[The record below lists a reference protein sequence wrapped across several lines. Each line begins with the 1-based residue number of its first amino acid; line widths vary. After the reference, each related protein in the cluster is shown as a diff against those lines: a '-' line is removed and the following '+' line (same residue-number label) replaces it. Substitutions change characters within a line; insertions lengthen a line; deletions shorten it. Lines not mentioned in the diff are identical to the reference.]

1 MLDQTELLMR
11 PAVAADLR
19 PIRDLYAQPDF
30 DAGNVLPLE
39 TARQLLERFDD
50 YPDYTLYVAE
60 RGGDIV
66 GSFAL
71 LVMHNLGH
79 LGAPSAIL
87 EDVVVTPAL
96 QGQGIGTAMIRFALD
111 LCRAKG
117 CYKLTLASNAKRTR
131 AHAFYESLGFERH
144 GLSFRV
150 GFTQVEIDQADR
162 DEVGLDQTAREVAP
176 P

>member
-19 PIRDLYAQPDF
+19 QVLDLYAQPDF

-39 TARQLLERFDD
+39 TARQLFDRFDD

-87 EDVVVTPAL
+87 EDVVVAPAL
-96 QGQGIGTAMIRFALD
+96 QGQGIGKAMIRFVLD
-111 LCRAKG
+111 LCRDQ
-117 CYKLTLASNAKRTR
+117 
-131 AHAFYESLGFERH
+131 
-144 GLSFRV
+144 GLL
-150 GFTQVEIDQADR
+150 QADA
-162 DEVGLDQTAREVAP
+162 GLQRQAQARACVLRISWVRAP
-176 P
+176 WPELPCRLHPG

>member
-1 MLDQTELLMR
+1 MLDQAELLMR
-11 PAVAADLR
+11 PAMSDDLR
-19 PIRDLYAQPDF
+19 QVLDLYAQPDF
-30 DAGNVLPLE
+30 DAGSVLPLE
-39 TARQLLERFDD
+39 TARQLFDRFDD
-50 YPDYTLYVAE
+50 YPDYALYVAE

-87 EDVVVTPAL
+87 EDVVVAPAL
-96 QGQGIGTAMIRFALD
+96 QGQGIGKAMLRFALD

-117 CYKLTLASNAKRTR
+117 CYKLTLASNAKRKR
-131 AHAFYESLGFERH
+131 AHAFYKSLGFERH

-150 GFTQVEIDQADR
+150 GFTPVEMEDREFDQLER
-162 DEVGLDQTAREVAP
+162 GGAP
-176 P
+176 

>member
-1 MLDQTELLMR
+1 MLDQTELLMG
-11 PAVAADLR
+11 PALAADLR
-19 PIRDLYAQPDF
+19 QVLDLYAQPDF
-30 DAGNVLPLE
+30 DAGKVLPLE
-39 TARQLLERFDD
+39 TARQLFERFDD

-87 EDVVVTPAL
+87 EDVVVAPAL
-96 QGQGIGTAMIRFALD
+96 QGQGIGKAMVRFALD
-111 LCRAKG
+111 LSRAKG

-150 GFTQVEIDQADR
+150 GFTQVEMDEREFDQAAR
-162 DEVGLDQTAREVAP
+162 DVAAP
-176 P
+176 

>member
-11 PAVAADLR
+11 PAVAGDLR
-19 PIRDLYAQPDF
+19 QVLDLYAQPDF

-39 TARQLLERFDD
+39 TARQLLDRFDD

-79 LGAPSAIL
+79 LGAPSAIV
-87 EDVVVTPAL
+87 EDVVVAPDC
-96 QGQGIGTAMIRFALD
+96 QGQGLGKAMMQFALD
-111 LCRAKG
+111 RCRSKG
-117 CYKLTLASNAKRTR
+117 CYKLMLASSAKRER
-131 AHAFYESLGFERH
+131 AHTFYESLGFERH
-144 GLSFRV
+144 GFSFRV
-150 GFTQVEIDQADR
+150 GLTQIESDQVESDQATGH
-162 DEVGLDQTAREVAP
+162 VSAG
-176 P
+176 

>member
-11 PAVAADLR
+11 PAAAADLR
-19 PIRDLYAQPDF
+19 QVLDLYAQPDF

-39 TARQLLERFDD
+39 TARQLFDRFDD

-71 LVMHNLGH
+71 LVMPNLGH

-96 QGQGIGTAMIRFALD
+96 QGQGIGKAMIRFVLD

-117 CYKLTLASNAKRTR
+117 CYKVTLASNAKRKR
-131 AHAFYESLGFERH
+131 R

-150 GFTQVEIDQADR
+150 GFAQVEVDQA
-162 DEVGLDQTAREVAP
+162 GLDKVELDQAARDVAAP
-176 P
+176 

>member
-11 PAVAADLR
+11 PAAAADLR
-19 PIRDLYAQPDF
+19 QVLDLYAQPDF

-39 TARQLLERFDD
+39 TARQLFDRFDD

-71 LVMHNLGH
+71 RVMHNLGH

-87 EDVVVTPAL
+87 EDVVVAPAL
-96 QGQGIGTAMIRFALD
+96 QGQGIGKAMIRFVLD

-117 CYKLTLASNAKRTR
+117 CYKLTLASNAKRKR

-150 GFTQVEIDQADR
+150 GFTQVEMDQAGR
-162 DEVGLDQTAREVAP
+162 DEVELAPAARDAAAP
-176 P
+176 